1 MPETKLINSPT
12 PYASSSDFQRI
23 FHEDMNGLYLLS
35 FLLTADHE
43 KAEQCFVSGLE
54 DAVNGNRVFQEW
66 ARSWARRVIIKN
78 AVSVINPRP
87 LEGSA
92 HSSPISVNS
101 NGKTLAAEQQ
111 MEITAVLG
119 LEPFERFVYVLTVL
133 EGYSDQDCSLL
144 LGCARR
150 EVVAARSRAL
160 QQTGNLIE
168 SHLQRPL
175 TASHEKPVWM
185 ASGALHLKTCS
196 TFSNFGKNQNT
207 TFMMRMEMGKPVSA
221 ILNRQYSKL
230 GFAAVL
236 LLSLMAAACGKGDV
250 HASPP
255 PAPEVRVAPV
265 IQLDVPVYS
274 DWVATLD
281 GYVNAEIR
289 PQVSGYIVK
298 QNYKEGSLVRRG
310 QVLFEIDPR
319 PFQAAL
325 DRAKGDLAQAQ
336 AQLGKST
343 LDVKRDT
350 PLAQARAI
358 AQSQLDNEIQ
368 AKLGAQAAVETDQA
382 AIEQAKLNLEWT
394 KIISLVDGI
403 AGIAQVQI
411 GNLVGP
417 NSVLTSVS
425 QVDPI
430 KAYFPISEQAYVLA
444 QEQSNSLSAK
454 HAVSFFG
461 NSLDLILTDGR
472 TYPRKGKIL
481 LADRQVDPNTGTIR
495 IVAAFPNPGNVL
507 RPGQYGRVHVET
519 NMKKGALLIPQ
530 SAVAQSQGSYQVAVV
545 DSNHKVSMRAVKPGE
560 TLGTLW
566 VIDEGLKPGEQIV
579 VEGLA
584 KLKEGT
590 LVALKPAQ
598 LSGEGN

>member
-1 MPETKLINSPT
+1 MGT
-12 PYASSSDFQRI
+12 
-23 FHEDMNGLYLLS
+23 
-35 FLLTADHE
+35 
-43 KAEQCFVSGLE
+43 
-54 DAVNGNRVFQEW
+54 
-66 ARSWARRVIIKN
+66 
-78 AVSVINPRP
+78 SVR
-87 LEGSA
+87 
-92 HSSPISVNS
+92 
-101 NGKTLAAEQQ
+101 
-111 MEITAVLG
+111 
-119 LEPFERFVYVLTVL
+119 
-133 EGYSDQDCSLL
+133 
-144 LGCARR
+144 
-150 EVVAARSRAL
+150 
-160 QQTGNLIE
+160 
-168 SHLQRPL
+168 
-175 TASHEKPVWM
+175 
-185 ASGALHLKTCS
+185 
-196 TFSNFGKNQNT
+196 
-207 TFMMRMEMGKPVSA
+207 A
-221 ILNRQYSKL
+221 ILNRQYSKF
-230 GFAAVL
+230 GFTAVL
-236 LLSLMAAACGKGDV
+236 LLSLMAAACGKGNV
-250 HASPP
+250 HAAPP
-255 PAPEVRVAPV
+255 PTPEVRVAPV
-265 IQLDVPVYS
+265 IQQNVPVYS

-289 PQVSGYIVK
+289 PQVSGYIIK

-336 AQLGKST
+336 AQLGKSI

-350 PLAQARAI
+350 PLAEARAI

-368 AKLGAQAAVETDQA
+368 AKLGAQAAVDSDQA
-382 AIEQAKLNLEWT
+382 AIEQAELNLEWT
-394 KIISLVDGI
+394 KITSLVDGI

-444 QEQSNSLSAK
+444 QEQSKSLSTM
-454 HAVSFFG
+454 HSVSFFG

-481 LADRQVDPNTGTIR
+481 LADRQVDPSTGTIR

-519 NMKKGALLIPQ
+519 NLKKGALLIPQ
-530 SAVAQSQGSYQVAVV
+530 SAVGQSQGSYQVAVV
-545 DSNHKVSMRAVKPGE
+545 DNDHKVNMRVVKPGE
-560 TLGTLW
+560 TLGTMW
-566 VIDEGLKPGEQIV
+566 VIDEGLKPGEQVV

-590 LVALKPAQ
+590 LVTAKPAQ